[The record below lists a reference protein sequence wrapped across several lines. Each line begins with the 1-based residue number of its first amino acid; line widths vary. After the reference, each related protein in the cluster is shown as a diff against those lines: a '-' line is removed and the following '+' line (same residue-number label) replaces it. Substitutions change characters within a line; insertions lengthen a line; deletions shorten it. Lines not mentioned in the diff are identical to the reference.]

1 MAELA
6 IKGHKVRGK
15 EVIALLEMLGGKNES
30 LIPYDGRGTDSF
42 YRITDDRCVVSSRFC
57 PNKKG
62 VKYQTYTLEVFEK
75 EFPYKVGDEVRLGVS
90 DEVCITN
97 MYWDSCSDQVIYEAL
112 SVNGGRE
119 YDNLHAK
126 QLSPCKEQT
135 SPDKAK
141 APTLEGEDYSEGRC
155 GYKIPEGFEFDKV
168 ENDEIIL
175 KPKKKAL
182 PKTYKECCEVLGID
196 HNLYLDLNHGDISG
210 EYKPNVYT
218 QNVVYLFNKLYM
230 VRVCRDAYWKL
241 AGEEMGL
248 GKPWENDFEDDDNKF
263 FISNDE
269 GEIHTGVTFHSN
281 YVLFFPTA
289 EMRDTFYEN
298 FENLINEC
306 KELL

>member
-1 MAELA
+1 M
-6 IKGHKVRGK
+6 
-15 EVIALLEMLGGKNES
+15 IALLEMLGGKNRNE
-30 LIPYDGRGTDSF
+30 LFGTQDFDS
-42 YRITDDRCVVSSRFC
+42 YWISSNETIFS
-57 PNKKG
+57 G
-62 VKYQTYTLEVFEK
+62 YVKSGSGSTIFTLEEFEK
-75 EFPYKVGDEVRLGVS
+75 EFPYKVGDEVRLGVP
-90 DEVCITN
+90 DEVRITN

-141 APTLEGEDYSEGRC
+141 APSLEGQDYSEGRC

-168 ENDEIIL
+168 ENGEIIL
-175 KPKKKAL
+175 KPKKKEL

-210 EYKPNVYT
+210 GVQANVYT

-230 VRVCRDAYWKL
+230 VLVCRDAYWKL
-241 AGEEMGL
+241 ADDWSFKIGGNSQEVVYAITIWGTGIL
-248 GKPWENDFEDDDNKF
+248 KDFYHALNCNL
-263 FISNDE
+263 IL
-269 GEIHTGVTFHSN
+269 V
-281 YVLFFPTA
+281 FPTE

-298 FENLINEC
+298 FHDLIDEC

>member
-1 MAELA
+1 MAQLA
-6 IKGHKVRGK
+6 IKGHKTRDK

-30 LIPYDGRGTDSF
+30 LIIYDGRYTDSS
-42 YRITDDRCVVSSRFC
+42 YRITDDGCIVSSRFC

-62 VKYQTYTLEVFEK
+62 IKYQTYTLEEFEK

-90 DEVCITN
+90 DEVRITN

-141 APTLEGEDYSEGRC
+141 APALEGQDYSEGRC
-155 GYKIPEGFEFDKV
+155 SYKIPEGFEFEKV

-175 KPKKKAL
+175 KPKKKEF
-182 PKTYKECCEVLGID
+182 PKTYEECCEVLGISE
-196 HNLYLDLNHGDISG
+196 LPYM
-210 EYKPNVYT
+210 VYT
-218 QNVVYLFNKLYM
+218 WNRNEDVEVVLLEPQVTLLQQLEKL
-230 VRVCRDAYWKL
+230 RRIITCRDAYWKL
-241 AGEEMGL
+241 ADDWSFNIGGNSQETVYAITICGTGIL
-248 GKPWENDFEDDDNKF
+248 RDFYHALNCNR
-263 FISNDE
+263 IL
-269 GEIHTGVTFHSN
+269 V
-281 YVLFFPTA
+281 FPT
-289 EMRDTFYEN
+289 EDMRDAFYEK
-298 FENLINEC
+298 FRDLIDEC